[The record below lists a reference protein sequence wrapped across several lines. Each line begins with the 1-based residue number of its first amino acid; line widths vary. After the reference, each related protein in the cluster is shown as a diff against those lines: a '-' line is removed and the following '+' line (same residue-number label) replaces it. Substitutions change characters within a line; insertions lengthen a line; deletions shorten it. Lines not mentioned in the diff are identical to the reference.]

1 MRRINPDWDSRGIWR
16 DLFFELTPKKNR
28 RYPIIGVK
36 INKINMVLDSIVNTI
51 YLPIIGSTHQW
62 IIDIL

>member
-1 MRRINPDWDSRGIWR
+1 MRRI
-16 DLFFELTPKKNR
+16 KKIE

-36 INKINMVLDSIVNTI
+36 INKINMVLDSIVNNI
-51 YLPIIGSTHQW
+51 YLPIIGSTHRW